1 MGVTKMITYFV
12 LFGIFVYIFCMV
24 FIGVNSYLQ
33 YKHKVPNN
41 ADYLIVLGAGLKKNK
56 PTLALKYRIE
66 TAAEYAKE
74 NPKTKIIVSGGQG
87 KDELISEAE
96 CMKIELIKLG
106 IEEERIIKE
115 DLSTNTYEN
124 MKYSKKYI
132 QDYELKNGIV
142 VTNDYHL
149 YRSIKLAEKQGLNI
163 VGLPAKTPTIIIP
176 TAYIREC
183 LSLLKALYYNNI

>member
-1 MGVTKMITYFV
+1 MGITKIITYFV
-12 LFGIFVYIFCMV
+12 LFGIFVYVFCFL
-24 FIGVNSYLQ
+24 FIGINSYLQ
-33 YKHKVPNN
+33 YKHKVPKH
-41 ADYLIVLGAGLKKNK
+41 ADYVIVLGAGLKKDK

-66 TAAEYAKE
+66 TAAKYAKV
-74 NPKTKIIVSGGQG
+74 NLKTNIIVSGGQG

-106 IEEERIIKE
+106 IDENRIIKE

-124 MKYSKKYI
+124 MKFSKNFIK
-132 QDYELKNGIV
+132 ENEKGII

-149 YRSIKLAEKQGLNI
+149 FRSIKLAEKQGLQI
-163 VGLPAKTPTIIIP
+163 VGLPAKTPTVILP

-183 LSLLKALYYNNI
+183 LSILKALYYDHI

>member
-1 MGVTKMITYFV
+1 MGFIKMITYFV
-12 LFGIFVYIFCMV
+12 LFGIFVYVFCFL
-24 FIGVNSYLQ
+24 FIGINSYLQ
-33 YKHKVPNN
+33 YKHKVPKN
-41 ADYLIVLGAGLKKNK
+41 ADYIIVLGAGLKKNK

-66 TAAEYAKE
+66 TAAEYAKK
-74 NPKTKIIVSGGQG
+74 NPKTKMIVSGGQG

-106 IEEERIIKE
+106 IEEDRIIKE

-124 MKYSKKYI
+124 MKFSKNYI
-132 QDYELKNGIV
+132 KANEKGII

-149 YRSIKLAEKQGLNI
+149 FRSIKLAEKQGLHI
-163 VGLPAKTPTIIIP
+163 VGLPAKTPTVILP

-183 LSLLKALYYNNI
+183 LSILKALYYDHI

>member
-1 MGVTKMITYFV
+1 MGFIKMLTYFV
-12 LFGIFVYIFCMV
+12 LFGIFVYVFCFL

-33 YKHKVPNN
+33 YKHKVSKN
-41 ADYLIVLGAGLKKNK
+41 ADYVIVLGAGLKKNK

-66 TAAEYAKE
+66 TAAKYAKE
-74 NPKTKIIVSGGQG
+74 NLKTKIIVSGGKG

-106 IEEERIIKE
+106 IEENRIIKE

-124 MKYSKKYI
+124 MKFSKNFIK
-132 QDYELKNGIV
+132 ENEKGII

-149 YRSIKLAEKQGLNI
+149 FRSIKLAEKQGLQI
-163 VGLPAKTPTIIIP
+163 VGLPAKTPTVILP

-183 LSLLKALYYNNI
+183 LSILKALYYDHI

>member
-1 MGVTKMITYFV
+1 MGFIKMITYFV
-12 LFGIFVYIFCMV
+12 LFGMSVYVFCFL
-24 FIGVNSYLQ
+24 FIGINSYLQ
-33 YKHKVPNN
+33 YKHKVPKN
-41 ADYLIVLGAGLKKNK
+41 ADYIIVLGAGLKKNK

-66 TAAEYAKE
+66 TAADYAKE
-74 NPKTKIIVSGGQG
+74 NPKTKMIVSGGQG

-106 IEEERIIKE
+106 IEENRIIKE

-124 MKYSKKYI
+124 MKFSKNYI
-132 QDYELKNGIV
+132 QENEKGII

-149 YRSIKLAEKQGLNI
+149 FRSIKLAKKQGLQI
-163 VGLPAKTPTIIIP
+163 VGLPAKTPTVILP

-183 LSLLKALYYNNI
+183 LSILKALYYDHI

>member
-1 MGVTKMITYFV
+1 MGFIKMITYFV
-12 LFGIFVYIFCMV
+12 LFGMSVYVFCFL
-24 FIGVNSYLQ
+24 FIGINSYLQ
-33 YKHKVPNN
+33 YKHKVPKN
-41 ADYLIVLGAGLKKNK
+41 ADYIIVLGAGLKKNK

-66 TAAEYAKE
+66 TAADYAKE
-74 NPKTKIIVSGGQG
+74 NPKTKMIVSGGLG

-106 IEEERIIKE
+106 IEENRIIKE

-124 MKYSKKYI
+124 MKFSKNYI
-132 QDYELKNGIV
+132 QENEKGII

-149 YRSIKLAEKQGLNI
+149 FRSIKLAKKQGLQI
-163 VGLPAKTPTIIIP
+163 VGLPAKTPTVILP

-183 LSLLKALYYNNI
+183 LSILKALYYDHI

>member
-1 MGVTKMITYFV
+1 MGFIKMITYFV
-12 LFGIFVYIFCMV
+12 LFGIFVYVFCFL
-24 FIGVNSYLQ
+24 FIGINSYLQ
-33 YKHKVPNN
+33 YKHKVPKN
-41 ADYLIVLGAGLKKNK
+41 ADYVIVLGAGLKKNK

-66 TAAEYAKE
+66 TAAVYAKE

-106 IEEERIIKE
+106 IDENRIIKE

-124 MKYSKKYI
+124 MKFSKNYI
-132 QDYELKNGIV
+132 NENEKGII

-149 YRSIKLAEKQGLNI
+149 FRSIKLAEKQGLQI
-163 VGLPAKTPTIIIP
+163 VGLPAKTPTVILP

-183 LSLLKALYYNNI
+183 LSILKALYYDHI